1 MTMQINR
8 DNYGA
13 YFLDYWESNLD
24 EQGRSALTRFLDQN
38 PDLLDEF
45 LDFNTAVKS
54 KLDPDKAHVF
64 TLKHKLK
71 KPVIKPLGEINQ
83 DNFEEFIIAS
93 LENDLD
99 NGQQDNFDDF
109 VKLNPDIKP
118 EIALY
123 QKTFLKPDKN
133 IVFETKPG
141 LKQPAIPFWWTG
153 NFKRAVSVAA
163 MLAVAVGLFRL
174 SLIMFT
180 SDIPNP
186 EIAQTPAQHES
197 TSDAG
202 LTIPLDL
209 VTPLRINL
217 ATNPLTELS
226 PLTVEHPAHRLLS
239 TSIDEARPF
248 GGTSATTVNGLTGRA
263 SVNAIANV
271 PDFGQP
277 ELRNE
282 FSPVFDYLLL
292 RDGIAHEAEKQQ
304 NVFSRLIAGVGD
316 LFGAERDQQLEQFV
330 QPVFEAFTDRG
341 RDLITIAGDSFP
353 VYRTTDESGR
363 KEVYFALNDNFNI
376 LLSRGKPVNE

>member
-24 EQGRSALTRFLDQN
+24 DRGRNALTRFLDQN

-45 LDFNTAVKS
+45 LDFESAAKS
-54 KLDPDKAHVF
+54 KLDPDKAYVF

-71 KPVIKPLGEINQ
+71 KPVIKPLGDINQ
-83 DNFEEFIIAS
+83 DNFEEFIVAS

-99 NGQQDNFDDF
+99 SGQQDNFDDF
-109 VKLNPDIKP
+109 VKLNPDILP

-133 IVFETKPG
+133 ITLETKQA
-141 LKQPAIPFWWTG
+141 LKQPAIPFWRTD
-153 NFKRAVSVAA
+153 NFKRAASLAA
-163 MLAVAVGLFRL
+163 MLAVAVGLLRL
-174 SLIMFT
+174 SLIMFS

-186 EIAQTPAQHES
+186 EIAQTPAQRERI
-197 TSDAG
+197 SDAG

-217 ATNPLTELS
+217 AINPLTQLS

-277 ELRNE
+277 ELRSD
-282 FSPVFDYLLL
+282 FTPVFDYLLL
-292 RDGIAHEAEKQQ
+292 RDGMAYEAEKQQ
-304 NVFSRLIAGVGD
+304 NLFNRLIAGVGE
-316 LFGAERDQQLEQFV
+316 LFGVEREQPLEQLV
-330 QPVFEAFTDRG
+330 QPVFDAITDRG
-341 RDLITIAGDSFP
+341 KELLTTAGNSLP

-376 LLSRGKPVNE
+376 LLSRGKTATE

>member
-1 MTMQINR
+1 MQINR

-24 EQGRSALTRFLDQN
+24 DRGRNALTRFLDQN

-45 LDFNTAVKS
+45 LDFESAAKS
-54 KLDPDKAHVF
+54 KLDPDKAYVF

-71 KPVIKPLGEINQ
+71 KPVIKPLGDINQ
-83 DNFEEFIIAS
+83 DNFEEFIVAS

-99 NGQQDNFDDF
+99 SGQQDNFDDF
-109 VKLNPDIKP
+109 VKLNPDILP

-133 IVFETKPG
+133 ITLETKQA
-141 LKQPAIPFWWTG
+141 LKQPAIPFWRTD
-153 NFKRAVSVAA
+153 NFKRAASLAA
-163 MLAVAVGLFRL
+163 MLAVAVGLLRL
-174 SLIMFT
+174 SLIMFS

-186 EIAQTPAQHES
+186 EIAQTPAQRERI
-197 TSDAG
+197 SDAG

-217 ATNPLTELS
+217 AINPLTQLS

-277 ELRNE
+277 ELRSD
-282 FSPVFDYLLL
+282 FTPVFDYLLL
-292 RDGIAHEAEKQQ
+292 RDGMAYEAEKQQ
-304 NVFSRLIAGVGD
+304 NLFNRLIAGVGE
-316 LFGAERDQQLEQFV
+316 LFGVEREQPLEQLV
-330 QPVFEAFTDRG
+330 QPVFDAITDRG
-341 RDLITIAGDSFP
+341 KELLTTAGNSLP

-376 LLSRGKPVNE
+376 LLSRGKTATE

>member
-24 EQGRSALTRFLDQN
+24 EQGRSALNKFLDKN

-45 LDFNTAVKS
+45 LDFKS
-54 KLDPDKAHVF
+54 EAGSRLDPGKTMVF

-71 KPVIKPLGEINQ
+71 KLVVKPVGAIHQ
-83 DNFEEFIIAS
+83 DNFEKFIIAS

-99 NGQQDNFDDF
+99 QEGRNDFKKF
-109 VKLNPDIKP
+109 VKQNPGVEG

-123 QKTFLKPDKN
+123 QKTFLKPDKR
-133 IVFETKPG
+133 IVLETKSG
-141 LKQPAIPFWWTG
+141 LKHPAIPFWRAG
-153 NFKRAVSVAA
+153 YFKRAVSIAA
-163 MLAVAVGLFRL
+163 MLTIAVGLFRL
-174 SLIMFT
+174 SMLLFT
-180 SDIPNP
+180 TDSPSL
-186 EIAQTPAQHES
+186 EIAQTPFQHES
-197 TSDAG
+197 IGDASQAARVNLVSPLLTD
-202 LTIPLDL
+202 LTI
-209 VTPLRINL
+209 
-217 ATNPLTELS
+217 NPLTSLS
-226 PLTVEHPAHRLLS
+226 PLTVEKPVHRALTSSVDAARLL
-239 TSIDEARPF
+239 
-248 GGTSATTVNGLTGRA
+248 GGTSATAIISLTNRLT
-263 SVNAIANV
+263 VNAIANAH
-271 PDFGQP
+271 DFGQP
-277 ELRNE
+277 VTRND
-282 FSPVFDYLLL
+282 FTPVFDYLLL

-304 NVFSRLIAGVGD
+304 NLFSRLIAGVGD

-376 LLSRGKPVNE
+376 LLSRSKPIAE